1 MSTAAA
7 SASAPPAP
15 ASPALPSPAKRLAIT
30 ITVMAGTLMQVLDST
45 IANVALPHMQAS
57 LGATQES
64 IAWVLTSYIIAVAIA
79 TPVTGWMESRFGRRE
94 LFVASVVGFT
104 LASAACGLAPTLET
118 MVAARVL
125 QGVFGAFIG
134 PLTQAIMLDS
144 YPREKHAQ
152 ALTIWGMGVM
162 IAPIMGP
169 VLGGWLTDQW
179 NWRWVFFINV
189 PFGIVTT
196 IASWLLLS
204 SSRLEKTRLDITGF
218 ILISLF
224 LVGLQLV
231 LDRGTHLDWF
241 DSREIVIEAALAVA
255 ALWMYA
261 IHSATT
267 ARPLIPLALF
277 RDRNFL
283 IANLFMFVA
292 SGVSI
297 AGSALTAPML
307 QTLLGYDAYGA
318 GILVAP
324 RGLAMMVSMLA
335 TSFVTKYVDGRVVI
349 AIGLV
354 LVAVSQ
360 MMMSGFDLE
369 MGSRPII
376 FAALIQGLGLG
387 MFVLPLNLLAF
398 ATLAPYLRTEG
409 AALYSLSR
417 NMGSSIAISILSALL
432 ARNTQVSH
440 SDLAAHVSASS
451 LPFLTPGTLERF
463 GQQGHDILRMVD
475 AEVNRQALMIAY
487 IDDYWLMGWA
497 VAVLLPFVV
506 LMRGVGR
513 KAGDPPPPMME

>member
-1 MSTAAA
+1 MDAHAQ
-7 SASAPPAP
+7 P
-15 ASPALPSPAKRLAIT
+15 ASALPSPAKRLAIT
-30 ITVMAGTLMQVLDST
+30 ITVMAATLMQVLDST

-64 IAWVLTSYIIAVAIA
+64 IAWVLTSYILAVAIA
-79 TPVTGWMESRFGRRE
+79 TPVTGWLETRFGRRE

-118 MVAARVL
+118 MVGARVL

-134 PLTQAIMLDS
+134 PLTQAAMLDS
-144 YPREKHAQ
+144 YPKEKHAQ

-189 PFGIVTT
+189 PFGIVTA
-196 IASWLLLS
+196 IACWVLLS
-204 SSRLEKTRLDITGF
+204 SAKLQKTALDITGF
-218 ILISLF
+218 ILISLM
-224 LVGLQLV
+224 LVGFQLM

-241 DSREIVIEAALAVA
+241 DSTEIIIECAIFVC
-255 ALWMYA
+255 ALWMYV

-267 ARPLIPLALF
+267 AHPLIPLALF

-292 SGVSI
+292 SGISI
-297 AGSALTAPML
+297 AGSALMAPML

-318 GILVAP
+318 GVLVAP
-324 RGLAMMVSMLA
+324 RGVAMMASMLIA
-335 TSFVTKYVDGRVVI
+335 GILTKRVDGRVMI
-349 AIGLV
+349 GFGLV
-354 LVAVSQ
+354 LIATSQ
-360 MMMSGFDLE
+360 MMMAGFDLQ
-369 MGSRPII
+369 MGSGPIMWSGV
-376 FAALIQGLGLG
+376 IQGLGTG
-387 MFVLPLNLLAF
+387 FVILPLNLLAF

-417 NMGSSIAISILSALL
+417 NIGSSVAIAVLSALL
-432 ARNTQVSH
+432 ARNLQVSH
-440 SDLAAHVSASS
+440 SDLSAHVTASS
-451 LPFLTPGTLERF
+451 LPFLTPSVIEKLGHQ
-463 GQQGHDILRMVD
+463 GQDLLRLID

-497 VAVLLPFVV
+497 VIAVIPFAVF
-506 LMRGVGR
+506 MRGAKPQPG
-513 KAGDPPPPMME
+513 AEPPPMME